1 MIVISNTGPI
11 NYLVLIEEIG
21 ILPVLFGTVS
31 IPQAVER
38 ELGSAQAPDKIRKW
52 LGSSPG
58 WLRVLEV
65 EPDTSLAGLDA
76 GEAEAISLAVRA
88 RAGLIMLD
96 EAKARRAARERGLTV
111 VGTLGILDKAS
122 GRGLVDLTAAVS
134 RLRSTT
140 FRASPKLLAYFEA
153 RGTQRRGK

>member
-52 LGSSPG
+52 LGSSPR
-58 WLRVLEV
+58 LV
-65 EPDTSLAGLDA
+65 AGT
-76 GEAEAISLAVRA
+76 GGGA
-88 RAGLIMLD
+88 RYLPRGS
-96 EAKARRAARERGLTV
+96 RRW
-111 VGTLGILDKAS
+111 
-122 GRGLVDLTAAVS
+122 
-134 RLRSTT
+134 
-140 FRASPKLLAYFEA
+140 
-153 RGTQRRGK
+153 